1 MKISA
6 FECETKTFL
15 KNLKATYYRKVN
27 SPGKDTGKE
36 TVTQLKITDTRRI
49 ENYYHKKCRRQSQRV
64 EPMPTW
70 I

>member
-36 TVTQLKITDTRRI
+36 TVTQYWKLLTPEELKIITIKNAEDKVN
-49 ENYYHKKCRRQSQRV
+49 E
-64 EPMPTW
+64 
-70 I
+70 

>member
-1 MKISA
+1 MDWENEKLKVYNFFLGGISSNKDFREMKISA

-36 TVTQLKITDTRRI
+36 TVTQ
-49 ENYYHKKCRRQSQRV
+49 Y
-64 EPMPTW
+64 
-70 I
+70 